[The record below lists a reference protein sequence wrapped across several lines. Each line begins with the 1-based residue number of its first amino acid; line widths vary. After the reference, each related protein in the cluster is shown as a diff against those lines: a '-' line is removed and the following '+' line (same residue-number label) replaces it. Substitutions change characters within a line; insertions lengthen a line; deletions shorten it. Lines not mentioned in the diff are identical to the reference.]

1 MCVFAGLVL
10 AKSEFSLW
18 ECLTPVF
25 AISAFEFGRVWAP
38 ALAMSAF
45 EIVHVCGSV
54 DCIWE
59 WCREGSVT
67 FQFSWQLPWQRLAA
81 SWCVHTHDRGSGQA
95 G

>member
-1 MCVFAGLVL
+1 MCASAGLVL
-10 AKSEFSLW
+10 AKSEFALW

-45 EIVHVCGSV
+45 EIIRVCGSV

-67 FQFSWQLPWQRLAA
+67 FQFSRQLPWQRFAA

>member
-1 MCVFAGLVL
+1 M
-10 AKSEFSLW
+10 AKSEFSPW
-18 ECLTPVF
+18 ECLTPAF

-45 EIVHVCGSV
+45 EIVRVCGSV

-67 FQFSWQLPWQRLAA
+67 FQFFFAA
-81 SWCVHTHDRGSGQA
+81 SVAKIDGFMVRAHS
-95 G
+95 

>member
-1 MCVFAGLVL
+1 MCALAGLVL
-10 AKSEFSLW
+10 AKSAFSLW
-18 ECLTPVF
+18 ECLTPAF
-25 AISAFEFGRVWAP
+25 AISA
-38 ALAMSAF
+38 LMSAF
-45 EIVHVCGSV
+45 EIVRVCGSV